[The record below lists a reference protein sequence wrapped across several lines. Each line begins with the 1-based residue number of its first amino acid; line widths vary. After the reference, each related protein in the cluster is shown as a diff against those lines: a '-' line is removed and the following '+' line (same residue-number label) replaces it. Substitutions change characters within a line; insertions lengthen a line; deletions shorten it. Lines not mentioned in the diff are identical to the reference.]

1 MNLWKLLSPRL
12 IARCAALVVCVA
24 SAAPAWAANDP
35 ASSGKIEPYD
45 YQKNPIFL
53 DEPEAP
59 PPASRVEKRVDSG
72 KYPDDKT
79 LRYEREIV
87 RYSDNHFVA
96 DGYYREFYPNGQ
108 KFAEGQ
114 YKNGR
119 QDGVWTYWFD
129 NGKVNRKAGYKDGQP
144 DGSWEVYN
152 ADGAVV
158 AKRGFKNGQR
168 DGLWVVY
175 DATGKQPLREEQYA
189 DGKADGVWK
198 VWDPSGK
205 QRTQMTFKQ
214 GTREGPAAEWDEKGN
229 PRAEVNYKDG
239 KLDGTATLH
248 GLNGET
254 IVQQYK
260 EGKLD
265 SESKTESKTE

>member
-12 IARCAALVVCVA
+12 VTLCAAMLVCAALSVA
-24 SAAPAWAANDP
+24 ALAANES
-35 ASSGKIEPYD
+35 ATSGKIEPYD

-72 KYPDDKT
+72 KYDDGQV
-79 LRYEREIV
+79 RYEREIV

-119 QDGVWTYWFD
+119 QEGTWTYWYD
-129 NGKVNRKAGYKDGQP
+129 NGQINRKANYKNGQP
-144 DGSWEVYN
+144 DGSWEIYN
-152 ADGAVV
+152 TDGAII
-158 AKRGFKNGQR
+158 AKRGFKNGRR
-168 DGLWVVY
+168 DGTWVVY
-175 DATGKQPLREEQYA
+175 DDTGKQQLHEEQYA

-198 VWDPSGK
+198 VWNASGQ
-205 QRTQMTFKQ
+205 QRSQMTFRAGKKD
-214 GTREGPAAEWDEKGN
+214 GPAAEWDDEGN
-229 PRAEVNYKDG
+229 PRAQVNFKDGKFDGTATLYGRNGEKVVQQYKDG
-239 KLDGTATLH
+239 KL
-248 GLNGET
+248 E
-254 IVQQYK
+254 
-260 EGKLD
+260 
-265 SESKTESKTE
+265 SESKDE

>member
-12 IARCAALVVCVA
+12 VALSVVLGVCAA
-24 SAAPAWAANDP
+24 AALPALAADDQQT
-35 ASSGKIEPYD
+35 SGKIEPYD

-53 DEPEAP
+53 DEPETP

-72 KYPDDKT
+72 KYPGDKT
-79 LRYEREIV
+79 VRYEREIV

-96 DGYYREFYPNGQ
+96 DGFYREFYPNGQ

-114 YKNGR
+114 YTNGR
-119 QDGVWTYWFD
+119 QDGEWTYWYD
-129 NGKVNRKAGYKDGQP
+129 NGKVNRKAKYKDGQP
-144 DGSWEVYN
+144 DGEWEVYN
-152 ADGAVV
+152 AEGEII
-158 AKRGFKNGQR
+158 AKRGFKNGRR
-168 DGLWVVY
+168 DGTWAVF
-175 DATGKQPLREEQYA
+175 DDTGKQQLRQEQYA

-205 QRTQMTFKQ
+205 QRTQMTFHA

-239 KLDGTATLH
+239 KLDGTATLY
-248 GLNGET
+248 GPDGEK

-260 EGKLD
+260 DGKLA
-265 SESKTESKTE
+265 SESKSD